1 MPPSIA
7 LVSLYGL
14 ITALATSLGAV
25 PFAFGRTVSARTV
38 AFSNAAASGL
48 MLGASFGLIS
58 EATSYGTWQTIVGGL
73 LGVFFIFLGERL
85 LQDRE
90 VHFGNFQGVGARRIL
105 LLVGTMTLHSFSEG
119 LSVGVAFGAG
129 EKLGVLIAVAIAIH
143 NIPEGL
149 AISAVMRPNGA
160 TLWACAGWSAFS
172 SLPQPLMA
180 VPAFL
185 FVETFRPILPFGL
198 GFAAGAMV
206 FMVFLQLLPEA
217 YERAQAST
225 VGVLV
230 SGTLG
235 AMILLQ
241 RLLST

>member
-1 MPPSIA
+1 MNPSILLVA
-7 LVSLYGL
+7 LYALL
-14 ITALATSLGAV
+14 TALATSLGAL
-25 PFAFGRTVSARTV
+25 PFVIGRSVSSRAL

-48 MLGASFGLIS
+48 MLGASFELIS
-58 EATSYGTWQTIVGGL
+58 EGTSHGTGQTILGGL
-73 LGVFFIFLGERL
+73 MGVIFIFLGERIL
-85 LQDRE
+85 RDRE
-90 VHFGNFQGVGARRIL
+90 VHFGNFRCAGARRIL
-105 LLVGTMTLHSFSEG
+105 LLLGTMTLHSFSEG
-119 LSVGVAFGAG
+119 VSVGVAFGAG
-129 EKLGVLIAVAIAIH
+129 EKLGVLMAVAIAVH

-149 AISAVMRPNGA
+149 VISAVMRSGGA
-160 TLWACAGWSAFS
+160 SLWACAAWSAFS
-172 SLPQPLMA
+172 SLPQPVMA

-185 FVETFRPILPFGL
+185 FVEAFRPVLPYGL

-217 YERAQAST
+217 YARAHATT

-241 RLLST
+241 RLLSV

>member
-105 LLVGTMTLHSFSEG
+105 LLVGTMTSEG
-119 LSVGVAFGAG
+119 VSVGVAFGAG

-160 TLWACAGWSAFS
+160 TLWAC
-172 SLPQPLMA
+172 
-180 VPAFL
+180 
-185 FVETFRPILPFGL
+185 R
-198 GFAAGAMV
+198 
-206 FMVFLQLLPEA
+206 
-217 YERAQAST
+217 
-225 VGVLV
+225 
-230 SGTLG
+230 
-235 AMILLQ
+235 
-241 RLLST
+241 